1 MVDSYRYPG
10 RIGISVKIVSDATVF
25 HKETM
30 KPAACGRPP
39 EVDAARGEREAGG
52 AGRLNALKPGAE
64 PERVST
70 GFWQRAETMILA
82 GRGID
87 GSFRWSRFDKEQEL
101 DTVSAEDVSTL
112 LVGCDKISLQ
122 LCEFIAKYMD
132 SVDYPKEETLNEI
145 R

>member
-30 KPAACGRPP
+30 KPAACGLPP
-39 EVDAARGEREAGG
+39 EVDAARGEREADG
-52 AGRLNALKPGAE
+52 AGRLNSLKPGAE

-82 GRGID
+82 GR
-87 GSFRWSRFDKEQEL
+87 FDKEQEL

-112 LVGCDKISLQ
+112 LVGCDKINLQ

>member
-1 MVDSYRYPG
+1 MS
-10 RIGISVKIVSDATVF
+10 
-25 HKETM
+25 E
-30 KPAACGRPP
+30 C
-39 EVDAARGEREAGG
+39 
-52 AGRLNALKPGAE
+52 
-64 PERVST
+64 
-70 GFWQRAETMILA
+70 AETRSGTREGEHRILA
-82 GRGID
+82 EGWNDDSGGQGID
-87 GSFRWSRFDKEQEL
+87 RSYLAGRFDKEQEL

>member
-1 MVDSYRYPG
+1 M
-10 RIGISVKIVSDATVF
+10 
-25 HKETM
+25 
-30 KPAACGRPP
+30 
-39 EVDAARGEREAGG
+39 
-52 AGRLNALKPGAE
+52 NALKPGAE

-82 GRGID
+82 GR
-87 GSFRWSRFDKEQEL
+87 FDKEQEL

-112 LVGCDKISLQ
+112 LVGCDKINLQ
-122 LCEFIAKYMD
+122 LCEIIAKYMD